1 MIQRTASM
9 SFKGA
14 GGNKYTLSV
23 KDIKEAVEDAS
34 VVALMDTII
43 NKRLIKTE
51 AGDLVEK
58 QSAQIVVKETT
69 EIEL

>member
-9 SFKGA
+9 IFKDE
-14 GGNKYTLSV
+14 GGSKYTLSV

>member
-1 MIQRTASM
+1 MIQRTTSM
-9 SFKGA
+9 SFKYA
-14 GGNKYTLSV
+14 GGKKCTLSIKDV
-23 KDIKEAVEDAS
+23 KEEVEDAAVIS
-34 VVALMDTII
+34 LMDTII
-43 NKRLIKTE
+43 NNKLVKTE